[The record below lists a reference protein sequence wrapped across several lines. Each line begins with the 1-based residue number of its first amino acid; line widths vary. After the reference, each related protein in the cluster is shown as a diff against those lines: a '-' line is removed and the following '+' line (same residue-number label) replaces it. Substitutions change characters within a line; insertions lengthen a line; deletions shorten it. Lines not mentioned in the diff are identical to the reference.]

1 MMQERLQ
8 DGVLRLFG
16 RDLDKNIR
24 AIDHRSEGGDISV
37 GRHPADG
44 AIPYIKTCT
53 MARTFQ
59 LVAVQA
65 TAGQG
70 AVVVG
75 AAVLEGENFPAD
87 PAQDDEEF
95 TDLVDTGFS
104 FSEVI
109 NRGDTDGAGIHF
121 FGAVELCGRP

>member
-1 MMQERLQ
+1 M
-8 DGVLRLFG
+8 
-16 RDLDKNIR
+16 
-24 AIDHRSEGGDISV
+24 

-87 PAQDDEEF
+87 PAQDDEEL
-95 TDLVDTGFS
+95 TDLVDTGLS
-104 FSEVI
+104 LGEVGK
-109 NRGDTDGAGIHF
+109 RGYTDFTGVHF
-121 FGAVELCGRP
+121 FRAVEVRGR

>member
-1 MMQERLQ
+1 MMPECLQ

-16 RDLDKNIR
+16 RKLDQNVR
-24 AIDHRSEGGDISV
+24 AIGNRPEGLDISV

-44 AIPYIKTCT
+44 AIPNVKARA
-53 MARTFQ
+53 MARALQ

-65 TAGQG
+65 AAGQG

-75 AAVLEGENFPAD
+75 AAVLEGENFPLD
-87 PAQDDEEF
+87 PAQDDEELS
-95 TDLVDTGFS
+95 DLVDPGFS

-109 NRGDTDGAGIHF
+109 NWGDTDGAGIHF
-121 FGAVELCGRP
+121 FGAVEVRGLS